1 MHNEVIVARYAQG
14 TSIAAAMK
22 HYPKSGSTRLK
33 VLEFIIRK
41 GFEGATD
48 QEIEATLHMDGNTV
62 RPSRGLLLKHGFIVN
77 SGLTRENKNGNPCI
91 VWKAVENNGLQLGLL

>member
-33 VLEFIIRK
+33 ILEFIIGR
-41 GFEGATD
+41 GFNGATD
-48 QEIEATLHMDGNTV
+48 QEIEYTLHMDGNTV
-62 RPSRGLLLKHGFIVN
+62 RPSRGLLVKHGFIVD

-91 VWKAVENNGLQLGLL
+91 VWKAVENDGLQLGLL

>member
-14 TSIAAAMK
+14 TSIAAAIK

-33 VLEFIIRK
+33 ILEFIIGK
-41 GFEGATD
+41 GFNGATD
-48 QEIEATLHMDGNTV
+48 QEIEYTLHMDGNTV
-62 RPSRGLLLKHGFIVN
+62 RPSRGLLVKHGFIVD

-91 VWKAVENNGLQLGLL
+91 VWKAVENDGLQLGLL

>member
-33 VLEFIIRK
+33 ILEFIVGR
-41 GFEGATD
+41 GFNGATD
-48 QEIEATLHMDGNTV
+48 QEIEYTLHMDGNTV
-62 RPSRGLLLKHGFIVN
+62 RPSRGLLVKHGFIVD
-77 SGLTRENKNGNPCI
+77 SGLTRENKNGNPYI
-91 VWKAVENNGLQLGLL
+91 VWKAVENDGLQLGLL

>member
-33 VLEFIIRK
+33 ILEFIIGR
-41 GFEGATD
+41 GFNGATD
-48 QEIEATLHMDGNTV
+48 QEIEYTLHMDGNTV
-62 RPSRGLLLKHGFIVN
+62 RPSRGILVKHGFIVD

-91 VWKAVENNGLQLGLL
+91 VWKAVENDGLQLGLL

>member
-1 MHNEVIVARYAQG
+1 VHNEVIVARYAQG

-33 VLEFIIRK
+33 ILEFIIGK
-41 GFEGATD
+41 GFNGATD
-48 QEIEATLHMDGNTV
+48 QEIEYTLHMDGNTV
-62 RPSRGLLLKHGFIVN
+62 RPSRGLLVKHGFIVD

-91 VWKAVENNGLQLGLL
+91 VWKAVENDGLQLGLL

>member
-33 VLEFIIRK
+33 ILEFIIGR
-41 GFEGATD
+41 GFNGATD
-48 QEIEATLHMDGNTV
+48 QEIEYTLHMDGNTV
-62 RPSRGLLLKHGFIVN
+62 RPSRGLLVKHGLIVD

-91 VWKAVENNGLQLGLL
+91 VWKAVENDGLQLGLI